1 MWNPDF
7 VNLMDSI
14 ERTIQASWQHR
25 VVFSDAI
32 FDPANPVLCQTL
44 ASDRGSKTIVIVDEA
59 LVAASPALPAA
70 ISRYFALNDPP
81 LQLVCP
87 PLVRQ
92 GGEGAKSSWGN
103 VAEIHRAI
111 DMYHLD
117 RHSYVIAVGG
127 GALLDQVG
135 LAAATAHRGLRHV
148 RIPTTTLSQCDSG
161 VGVKN
166 GINAFGKKNFIGT
179 FAPPYAVI
187 NDFRLL
193 STLPHR
199 EKRAGYSEAV
209 KVACIRDREFF
220 EVLERDALALIRFEP
235 DAMRRLIRRC
245 AELHVNHI
253 ATGGDPFEFGS
264 ARPLDFG
271 HWSAHKLEQLSDFK
285 ITHGQ
290 AVAIGIALDVT
301 YSKRMEYLD
310 ANSAERVLR
319 LLEDL
324 GFELFTPELM
334 LTAGRNQLVILSG
347 IEEFREHLGG
357 QLALTLLRGI
367 GEGFEVHDL
376 DLARVAESIRE
387 LQTRRAARRLNQL
400 LAAV

>member
-1 MWNPDF
+1 
-7 VNLMDSI
+7 MDSI
-14 ERTIQASWQHR
+14 ERSIQASWQHR
-25 VVFSDAI
+25 IIFSEAI
-32 FDPANPVLCQTL
+32 FDPVNTVLRDTL
-44 ASDRGSKTIVIVDEA
+44 ATNKRCKTIVVADEA
-59 LVAASPALPAA
+59 LVACSPALPAM
-70 ISRYFALNDPP
+70 ISRYFAWHDPP
-81 LQLVCP
+81 LELVCP
-87 PLVRQ
+87 PLVRE

-117 RHSYVIAVGG
+117 RHSYVVAVGG

-135 LAAATAHRGLRHV
+135 LAAATAHRGVRHV

-179 FAPPYAVI
+179 FAPPFAVI
-187 NDFRLL
+187 NDFRFLA
-193 STLPHR
+193 TLRPR

-220 EVLERDALALIRFEP
+220 EDLERDAVALNGFAP
-235 DAMRRLIRRC
+235 DAMRRLIHRC
-245 AELHVNHI
+245 AELHVQHI
-253 ATGGDPFEFGS
+253 ATSGDPFEFGS

-285 ITHGQ
+285 ISHGQ

-310 ANSAERVLR
+310 APSAERILR

-334 LTAGRNQLVILSG
+334 LTGAKQQLLVLSG

-367 GEGFEVHDL
+367 GEGFEVNEL
-376 DLARVAESIRE
+376 NMMRVVESIRE

>member
-1 MWNPDF
+1 
-7 VNLMDSI
+7 
-14 ERTIQASWQHR
+14 
-25 VVFSDAI
+25 
-32 FDPANPVLCQTL
+32 
-44 ASDRGSKTIVIVDEA
+44 
-59 LVAASPALPAA
+59 
-70 ISRYFALNDPP
+70 
-81 LQLVCP
+81 
-87 PLVRQ
+87 
-92 GGEGAKSSWGN
+92 
-103 VAEIHRAI
+103 
-111 DMYHLD
+111 
-117 RHSYVIAVGG
+117 
-127 GALLDQVG
+127 
-135 LAAATAHRGLRHV
+135 
-148 RIPTTTLSQCDSG
+148 
-161 VGVKN
+161 
-166 GINAFGKKNFIGT
+166 
-179 FAPPYAVI
+179 
-187 NDFRLL
+187 L

-220 EVLERDALALIRFEP
+220 ELLERDALALIRFEP

>member
-1 MWNPDF
+1 
-7 VNLMDSI
+7 
-14 ERTIQASWQHR
+14 
-25 VVFSDAI
+25 
-32 FDPANPVLCQTL
+32 
-44 ASDRGSKTIVIVDEA
+44 
-59 LVAASPALPAA
+59 
-70 ISRYFALNDPP
+70 
-81 LQLVCP
+81 
-87 PLVRQ
+87 
-92 GGEGAKSSWGN
+92 
-103 VAEIHRAI
+103 
-111 DMYHLD
+111 
-117 RHSYVIAVGG
+117 
-127 GALLDQVG
+127 
-135 LAAATAHRGLRHV
+135 
-148 RIPTTTLSQCDSG
+148 
-161 VGVKN
+161 
-166 GINAFGKKNFIGT
+166 
-179 FAPPYAVI
+179 
-187 NDFRLL
+187 
-193 STLPHR
+193 
-199 EKRAGYSEAV
+199 
-209 KVACIRDREFF
+209 
-220 EVLERDALALIRFEP
+220 
-235 DAMRRLIRRC
+235 LIRRC